1 MAAQTGNAAPVLS
14 DFQGQGAVY
23 DGLMRT
29 LHDGTFVHAYLIT
42 GLEGMGK
49 RTLARLLAQYWLCQ
63 APEGEKRPCGVCRA
77 CQQVRDGTHA
87 DLVIIAP
94 GKPINPDVR
103 PDMKSI
109 PVDEIR
115 ALIAITARHTFEGG
129 RRVVLIE
136 QADKMN
142 PPAQNALLKTLEEPV
157 PGTIFLL
164 MTESPSLL
172 LPTIVS
178 RCRELKLHPWDDR
191 TVLSVLEKHGV
202 TGQRAQEAL
211 HVSGGSIGKA
221 LAVAGDEQY
230 WQRRSEVMRDFFALE
245 RRSDILRISSTWKDR
260 KDDAEELLDDVED
273 MLRTLLLCHLGQ
285 RSESAVTPYPAAW
298 QRFSREGELS
308 AMMRLLDAVA
318 QARQMR
324 ANQVTWQAVV
334 ERLLLSLMEEK
345 ANGQRNWRSIRERR
359 EAVFFT
365 PGALWP
371 TPGDFVIVET
381 TRGIEF
387 GEVVTEVREIDDTKL
402 TSPLKQVVRIATEE
416 DILHD
421 KENKAAEKEAFTI
434 CQKKIADHKL
444 DMKLVSVEY
453 TFDNK
458 TILFYFTANGRVDFR
473 SLVKDL
479 AGVFKTRI
487 ELRQI
492 GVRDEAKM
500 LGGLGPCGR
509 PICCGTFLGDFQPV
523 SIKMAKEQ
531 NLSLNPIKIS
541 GVCGRLMCCLKYEQ
555 DTYEEIRKSMPKEGK
570 EVMTPDGVGVVCE
583 LKSSLNR
590 SRCASRRA
598 TALKSRSTLRPTCSA

>member
-260 KDDAEELLDDVED
+260 KETRKSCST
-273 MLRTLLLCHLGQ
+273 MWRTC
-285 RSESAVTPYPAAW
+285 
-298 QRFSREGELS
+298 
-308 AMMRLLDAVA
+308 
-318 QARQMR
+318 
-324 ANQVTWQAVV
+324 
-334 ERLLLSLMEEK
+334 
-345 ANGQRNWRSIRERR
+345 
-359 EAVFFT
+359 
-365 PGALWP
+365 
-371 TPGDFVIVET
+371 
-381 TRGIEF
+381 
-387 GEVVTEVREIDDTKL
+387 
-402 TSPLKQVVRIATEE
+402 
-416 DILHD
+416 
-421 KENKAAEKEAFTI
+421 
-434 CQKKIADHKL
+434 
-444 DMKLVSVEY
+444 
-453 TFDNK
+453 
-458 TILFYFTANGRVDFR
+458 
-473 SLVKDL
+473 
-479 AGVFKTRI
+479 
-487 ELRQI
+487 
-492 GVRDEAKM
+492 
-500 LGGLGPCGR
+500 CGR
-509 PICCGTFLGDFQPV
+509 CCCAIWGSG
-523 SIKMAKEQ
+523 AKA
-531 NLSLNPIKIS
+531 P
-541 GVCGRLMCCLKYEQ
+541 
-555 DTYEEIRKSMPKEGK
+555 
-570 EVMTPDGVGVVCE
+570 
-583 LKSSLNR
+583 
-590 SRCASRRA
+590 
-598 TALKSRSTLRPTCSA
+598 

>member
-29 LHDGTFVHAYLIT
+29 LRDGTFVHAYLIT

-94 GKPINPDVR
+94 GKPISPDVR

-115 ALIAITARHTFEGG
+115 ALIAITGRHTFEGG

-142 PPAQNALLKTLEEPV
+142 PPAQNALLKT
-157 PGTIFLL
+157 
-164 MTESPSLL
+164 L

-345 ANGQRNWRSIRERR
+345 SKW
-359 EAVFFT
+359 
-365 PGALWP
+365 
-371 TPGDFVIVET
+371 
-381 TRGIEF
+381 
-387 GEVVTEVREIDDTKL
+387 
-402 TSPLKQVVRIATEE
+402 
-416 DILHD
+416 
-421 KENKAAEKEAFTI
+421 
-434 CQKKIADHKL
+434 
-444 DMKLVSVEY
+444 
-453 TFDNK
+453 
-458 TILFYFTANGRVDFR
+458 
-473 SLVKDL
+473 
-479 AGVFKTRI
+479 
-487 ELRQI
+487 
-492 GVRDEAKM
+492 
-500 LGGLGPCGR
+500 
-509 PICCGTFLGDFQPV
+509 
-523 SIKMAKEQ
+523 
-531 NLSLNPIKIS
+531 
-541 GVCGRLMCCLKYEQ
+541 
-555 DTYEEIRKSMPKEGK
+555 
-570 EVMTPDGVGVVCE
+570 
-583 LKSSLNR
+583 
-590 SRCASRRA
+590 
-598 TALKSRSTLRPTCSA
+598 ST

>member
-1 MAAQTGNAAPVLS
+1 MAAQTGNTAPVLS

-29 LHDGTFVHAYLIT
+29 LRDGTFVHAYLIT

-63 APEGEKRPCGVCRA
+63 APEGENRPCGVCRA

-94 GKPINPDVR
+94 GKPISPDVR

-115 ALIAITARHTFEGG
+115 ALIAITGRHTFEGG

-202 TGQRAQEAL
+202 TDQRAQEAL

-285 RSESAVTPYPAAW
+285 RSESAVMPYPAAW

-345 ANGQRNWRSIRERR
+345 SKW
-359 EAVFFT
+359 
-365 PGALWP
+365 
-371 TPGDFVIVET
+371 
-381 TRGIEF
+381 
-387 GEVVTEVREIDDTKL
+387 
-402 TSPLKQVVRIATEE
+402 
-416 DILHD
+416 
-421 KENKAAEKEAFTI
+421 
-434 CQKKIADHKL
+434 
-444 DMKLVSVEY
+444 
-453 TFDNK
+453 
-458 TILFYFTANGRVDFR
+458 
-473 SLVKDL
+473 
-479 AGVFKTRI
+479 
-487 ELRQI
+487 
-492 GVRDEAKM
+492 
-500 LGGLGPCGR
+500 
-509 PICCGTFLGDFQPV
+509 
-523 SIKMAKEQ
+523 
-531 NLSLNPIKIS
+531 
-541 GVCGRLMCCLKYEQ
+541 
-555 DTYEEIRKSMPKEGK
+555 
-570 EVMTPDGVGVVCE
+570 
-583 LKSSLNR
+583 
-590 SRCASRRA
+590 
-598 TALKSRSTLRPTCSA
+598 ST

>member
-94 GKPINPDVR
+94 GKPISPDVR

-178 RCRELKLHPWDDR
+178 RCRELKL
-191 TVLSVLEKHGV
+191 
-202 TGQRAQEAL
+202 EAL

-345 ANGQRNWRSIRERR
+345 SKW
-359 EAVFFT
+359 
-365 PGALWP
+365 
-371 TPGDFVIVET
+371 
-381 TRGIEF
+381 
-387 GEVVTEVREIDDTKL
+387 
-402 TSPLKQVVRIATEE
+402 
-416 DILHD
+416 
-421 KENKAAEKEAFTI
+421 
-434 CQKKIADHKL
+434 
-444 DMKLVSVEY
+444 
-453 TFDNK
+453 
-458 TILFYFTANGRVDFR
+458 
-473 SLVKDL
+473 
-479 AGVFKTRI
+479 
-487 ELRQI
+487 
-492 GVRDEAKM
+492 
-500 LGGLGPCGR
+500 
-509 PICCGTFLGDFQPV
+509 
-523 SIKMAKEQ
+523 
-531 NLSLNPIKIS
+531 
-541 GVCGRLMCCLKYEQ
+541 
-555 DTYEEIRKSMPKEGK
+555 
-570 EVMTPDGVGVVCE
+570 
-583 LKSSLNR
+583 
-590 SRCASRRA
+590 
-598 TALKSRSTLRPTCSA
+598 ST